1 MARWK
6 HLCRILLIRIK
17 RWTWYIVYKGV
28 YNWADG
34 SRYEG
39 NWKNNMINGFGRYE
53 WPDGRHY
60 VGEWLDNKMHNKG
73 RYEWNGNNFM
83 KMADITKENMSMT

>member
-1 MARWK
+1 
-6 HLCRILLIRIK
+6 
-17 RWTWYIVYKGV
+17 
-28 YNWADG
+28 
-34 SRYEG
+34 
-39 NWKNNMINGFGRYE
+39 MINGFGRYE